1 MIHCINHSRAAAAGT
16 KADLVNSQIGG
27 WLIASARNQGGTL
40 ASMRQIEA
48 NRANAEKSTGPRTS
62 VGKAISSR
70 NAYQHGLSRWNEA
83 AGCGFAVFDAVLA
96 DEFKRAGMEA
106 ALQDLAQAR
115 DRQNRLRAFK
125 LALILAVIEGAAL
138 QMKVLARLERYEK
151 AALSRQRR
159 GLKRVKGNNG

>member
-1 MIHCINHSRAAAAGT
+1 
-16 KADLVNSQIGG
+16 
-27 WLIASARNQGGTL
+27 
-40 ASMRQIEA
+40 
-48 NRANAEKSTGPRTS
+48 
-62 VGKAISSR
+62 
-70 NAYQHGLSRWNEA
+70 
-83 AGCGFAVFDAVLA
+83 
-96 DEFKRAGMEA
+96 MEA